1 MTDTL
6 RPVLEER
13 LTEMTDSLATAIA
26 DTHGSDAVDALRAE
40 LLRRVL
46 PQFTEA
52 VRGAVIEGIRT
63 RQMHLAQLAVID
75 RSAHQATK
83 LTSLRAR
90 IDNEITRAGLVR
102 VTEPQDLSL
111 FDLVNPDSLRQG
123 VGEPPVYSVLAP
135 AYTDRESGKLV
146 ERGWLSVSY
155 ERPAPA
161 KPALTPGQK
170 RRQHGRRPEK
180 QGPASEK
187 RAADS
192 PSAQLPTA
200 KRSKGAAPDR
210 QPESAPPPLADTA
223 HLHDSS
229 GSSAATSKRSRR
241 TDPPVRDGKARHTAE
256 PVREPES
263 ARSREPVQG
272 HGVARGAE
280 GVGRRPTAAPGTTAS
295 DPQSAGIDQ
304 SLQPAPASKI
314 DLRKTLRAAASRQQ
328 RQGGSR

>member
-1 MTDTL
+1 
-6 RPVLEER
+6 
-13 LTEMTDSLATAIA
+13 MTDSLATAIA
-26 DTHGSDAVDALRAE
+26 DTQGSDVVDTLRTE

-75 RSAHQATK
+75 RSAHQAAK

-111 FDLVNPDSLRQG
+111 FDLVNPDSLRQD

-135 AYTDRESGKLV
+135 AYIDRESGKLV

-180 QGPASEK
+180 RGPASEK

-192 PSAQLPTA
+192 PSAQPPKA
-200 KRSKGAAPDR
+200 RRSKGAAPDR

-241 TDPPVRDGKARHTAE
+241 TDPPVRAGKSRHAAE
-256 PVREPES
+256 PVQGTQPVHEPES

-272 HGVARGAE
+272 PEVARGAE
-280 GVGRRPTAAPGTTAS
+280 GVGRRPTSAPGTTAS

-304 SLQPAPASKI
+304 SLQPAAASKI